1 MQKIDIRTQLKD
13 SSLFKEEAFVD
24 GNWVSS
30 KKTFTVNNP
39 ATDEI
44 IANVANLETVDPTV
58 LLPPQRGHYQNGATN
73 LQKSVPPLCVSGSI
87 SLLRTPKI

>member
-13 SSLFKEEAFVD
+13 SSLFKEEAFIN

-30 KKTFTVNNP
+30 KKTFAVNNP

-44 IANVANLETVDPTV
+44 IANVTNLETADAESAIAAAEKA
-58 LLPPQRGHYQNGATN
+58 LPA
-73 LQKSVPPLCVSGSI
+73 CW
-87 SLLRTPKI
+87 